1 MRASAF
7 AVGTGVRIVNTQ
19 KLYTQGSLV
28 NTDNALVDNYYCY
41 PLVNQPEEISVR
53 GYIKTENSNDT
64 RIGVRFYES
73 RCNGIIETQ
82 YTSDIDGTT
91 DWSEHY
97 KNIIV
102 PENSRY
108 IDLRMVSFPNDSL
121 ESIAYFDNVGVIEW
135 EEWNLDQVLY
145 PNDYYYYQI
154 KSSSNIVNI
163 TLNEKSYYFS
173 EQFSIGDNNFDGSID
188 VIDIILIINISIDIY
203 TPSNEEFVASD
214 ANQDGSVNILDI
226 IDMVNLILNEEWNF
240 IADMNY
246 DNAINVLDIIIAVD
260 IILGN

>member
-1 MRASAF
+1 
-7 AVGTGVRIVNTQ
+7 
-19 KLYTQGSLV
+19 
-28 NTDNALVDNYYCY
+28 
-41 PLVNQPEEISVR
+41 
-53 GYIKTENSNDT
+53 
-64 RIGVRFYES
+64 
-73 RCNGIIETQ
+73 
-82 YTSDIDGTT
+82 
-91 DWSEHY
+91 
-97 KNIIV
+97 
-102 PENSRY
+102 
-108 IDLRMVSFPNDSL
+108 MVSFPNDSL

-226 IDMVNLILNEEWNF
+226 IELVN
-240 IADMNY
+240 
-246 DNAINVLDIIIAVD
+246 IIIGND
-260 IILGN
+260 I